1 MAVQPTSEEM
11 NDSPMVPPSLDPR
24 HLLIELVSE
33 VVTIIDADGIIT
45 YCSPSITSQLGWE
58 TGEILGQPIADFMAL
73 EHHEDF
79 DDVFAAVAAAPGTHG
94 PFGLNLRTKDGR
106 VRQMESIVT
115 NRISDPVIGG
125 LVTVARDSTERVAAD
140 DARLRAEAR
149 YRALVQ
155 FSSDLVVLV
164 DVDGLVTYASPSVE
178 RILGIPHEAQGIVV
192 FDLIHPDDIEVA
204 RESLQLAVEDPGAL
218 DGVPFEFR
226 VLATDGTY
234 RNLEILGSNLV
245 DDPDV
250 GGIVLNARDVTERVV
265 AGARAAEQAAVL
277 DGIARGVDLDVTLA
291 RIAAMVERHVA
302 GAVVSVA
309 TMDPDGVIRHPANV
323 AFAPEVVQALNV
335 HPVDS
340 ELGVAIRGTELAIFT
355 GITTD
360 RRWDLLGAVID
371 AGYQACWCFPMIGAS
386 GNDQLGMLTVM
397 VAEDRSPTPDEVSV
411 LDQARDLA
419 SIAVERRRF
428 EARLE
433 HQAAHDVLTGL
444 PNRTLIMDRVDRA
457 LRTASRTGEDVAVL
471 FVDLDNFK
479 VINDSLGHSV
489 GDQLLEQV
497 AKRFRRVV
505 PDGAMVGRFGGDEFV
520 VVHQGVDG
528 REGAVRLA
536 DELARVLAEPVVVG
550 GSEIHVSAS
559 IGVAMATEGDLEPQS
574 LIRDAD
580 VAMYRAKDQGRA
592 GHAVFEVAFHQR
604 MVSRL
609 ELERALRAALST
621 GELLLHYQPVVSLED
636 ASVVA
641 VEALVRWSR
650 PGHGLVSPDQ
660 FIAVAEDIGLITQL
674 DRWVLDE
681 ACRQLSEWRQRGLA
695 LRTHMSVNLSARQI
709 GSPDLVEMVTSTVNR
724 HGLTGDSLLIEIT
737 ESALVAEEETTLA
750 SLRRLGA
757 HGIQVAID
765 DFGTGYASLDYL
777 RRFPMAQV
785 LKIDRS
791 FVADLETGSRRDRA
805 IVSASL
811 VLARDLGFVSV
822 AEGVETP
829 NQMAALRALGCPL
842 AQGYLIC
849 PPIPAA
855 EFEDWMGTRSSP

>member
-277 DGIARGVDLDVTLA
+277 PWRRSGCHLGPYRRDGGTTRGRRGGLGGDHGSRRRDPTSSQRRLRTRGRPGAERAPGGQRAGRGHSGNRAGDLHRHHNRPPLGPARGG
-291 RIAAMVERHVA
+291 H
-302 GAVVSVA
+302 
-309 TMDPDGVIRHPANV
+309 
-323 AFAPEVVQALNV
+323 
-335 HPVDS
+335 
-340 ELGVAIRGTELAIFT
+340 
-355 GITTD
+355 
-360 RRWDLLGAVID
+360 
-371 AGYQACWCFPMIGAS
+371 
-386 GNDQLGMLTVM
+386 
-397 VAEDRSPTPDEVSV
+397 
-411 LDQARDLA
+411 
-419 SIAVERRRF
+419 RRR
-428 EARLE
+428 
-433 HQAAHDVLTGL
+433 VPGL
-444 PNRTLIMDRVDRA
+444 LV
-457 LRTASRTGEDVAVL
+457 
-471 FVDLDNFK
+471 F
-479 VINDSLGHSV
+479 
-489 GDQLLEQV
+489 
-497 AKRFRRVV
+497 
-505 PDGAMVGRFGGDEFV
+505 PDD
-520 VVHQGVDG
+520 
-528 REGAVRLA
+528 
-536 DELARVLAEPVVVG
+536 
-550 GSEIHVSAS
+550 
-559 IGVAMATEGDLEPQS
+559 
-574 LIRDAD
+574 
-580 VAMYRAKDQGRA
+580 
-592 GHAVFEVAFHQR
+592 
-604 MVSRL
+604 
-609 ELERALRAALST
+609 
-621 GELLLHYQPVVSLED
+621 
-636 ASVVA
+636 
-641 VEALVRWSR
+641 
-650 PGHGLVSPDQ
+650 
-660 FIAVAEDIGLITQL
+660 
-674 DRWVLDE
+674 
-681 ACRQLSEWRQRGLA
+681 
-695 LRTHMSVNLSARQI
+695 
-709 GSPDLVEMVTSTVNR
+709 
-724 HGLTGDSLLIEIT
+724 
-737 ESALVAEEETTLA
+737 
-750 SLRRLGA
+750 RRLGKRSARDA
-757 HGIQVAID
+757 HGD
-765 DFGTGYASLDYL
+765 G
-777 RRFPMAQV
+777 RRGPFT
-785 LKIDRS
+785 D
-791 FVADLETGSRRDRA
+791 
-805 IVSASL
+805 
-811 VLARDLGFVSV
+811 AR
-822 AEGVETP
+822 
-829 NQMAALRALGCPL
+829 
-842 AQGYLIC
+842 
-849 PPIPAA
+849 
-855 EFEDWMGTRSSP
+855 